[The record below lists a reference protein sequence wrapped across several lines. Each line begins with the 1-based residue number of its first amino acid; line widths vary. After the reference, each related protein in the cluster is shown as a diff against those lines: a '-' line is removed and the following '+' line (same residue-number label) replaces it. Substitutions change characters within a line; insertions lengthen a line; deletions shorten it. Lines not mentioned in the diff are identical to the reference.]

1 MTLQNTLSSAALKA
15 RRRRIDRGVTTESA
29 ARKMTPKTSLQ
40 GLMQLPL
47 LEALEECGGRSR
59 PGQIYERLADRLGL
73 SEEVLAETRTCADGQ
88 NYRVFQQQVRWAR
101 QTAVMQGLIAKG
113 ERGIWELADPAY
125 AQLQKARRGVTV
137 LIYSLDNGLALW
149 GHAEDVA
156 STIEKGSIQLILT
169 SPPYPVIERQYGR
182 FTVPEWLAWMRDLTG
197 MWKDLLAEDG
207 TLAVNLMD
215 VFVSGTPALSPY
227 IERFTLS
234 AIDTH
239 GLHLAGRHFWHSPTK
254 LGNIHWAVKE
264 RVRPRNSIEHILLFS
279 KSPHPN
285 WDTRRLPK
293 LSYRESTI
301 ARRDE
306 DARRARSKRPSGYT
320 IDPHAFALTEN
331 GPIPGNLIVAGGASG
346 GDRYSK
352 RCREAGIQA
361 HPARYPEALPRQ
373 IIALTTE
380 PGQICYDPMAGS
392 NTTGKVALEMGRR
405 FIASEVMLS
414 YIESSAFRFDDRPDF
429 VRHPLLPHTTN
440 DNTSP
445 EF

>member
-1 MTLQNTLSSAALKA
+1 
-15 RRRRIDRGVTTESA
+15 
-29 ARKMTPKTSLQ
+29 
-40 GLMQLPL
+40 MQLPL
-47 LEALEECGGRSR
+47 LETIEECGGRAR
-59 PGQIYERLADRLGL
+59 PGEIYERLADRLGVSEEAL
-73 SEEVLAETRTCADGQ
+73 SETRSCADGQ
-88 NYRVFQQQVRWAR
+88 HYGVFQQQVRWAR
-101 QTAVMQGLIAKG
+101 QTAVMQGLIEKG

-156 STIEKGSIQLILT
+156 STIEKGSVSLILT
-169 SPPYPVIERQYGR
+169 SPPYPVINRQYGR
-182 FTVPEWLAWMRDLTG
+182 FTVPEWLSWMTRLTG
-197 MWKDLLAEDG
+197 IWRELLADDG
-207 TLAVNLMD
+207 TIAVNLMD
-215 VFVSGTPALSPY
+215 VFVPGTPNLSPY
-227 IERFTLS
+227 IERFALS
-234 AIDTH
+234 AIDQH
-239 GLHLAGRHFWHSPTK
+239 GLNLAGRQFWHSPTK

-264 RVRPRNSIEHILLFS
+264 RVRPKNTMEHILLFS

-293 LSYRESTI
+293 TAYRESTVL
-301 ARRDE
+301 RRDE
-306 DARRARSKRPSGYT
+306 DAKRAKAKRPSGYD
-320 IDPHAFALTEN
+320 INPEAFALNEK
-331 GPIPGNLIVAGGASG
+331 GPIPNNLIVAGGASG
-346 GDRYSK
+346 GDRYSR

-414 YIESSAFRFDDRPDF
+414 YLESSAFRFDDRPDF
-429 VRHPLLPHTTN
+429 ARYPVAA
-440 DNTSP
+440 
-445 EF
+445 